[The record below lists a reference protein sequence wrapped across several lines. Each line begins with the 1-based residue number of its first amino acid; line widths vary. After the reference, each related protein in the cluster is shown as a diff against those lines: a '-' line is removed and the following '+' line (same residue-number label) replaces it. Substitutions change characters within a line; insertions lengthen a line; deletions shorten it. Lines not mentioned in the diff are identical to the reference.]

1 MLELSSK
8 DFKAAIM
15 KMLQQTHKNTVET
28 NGKIKSL
35 SKEIES
41 LRGEKKR
48 YKEEPK
54 GNFKTEKCNNQNLKS
69 QWVSSRTAGRGQRKE
84 PVDLKTEKQK

>member
-1 MLELSSK
+1 MLKLSSK

-41 LRGEKKR
+41 LRGGKKDT
-48 YKEEPK
+48 K
-54 GNFKTEKCNNQNLKS
+54 KS
-69 QWVSSRTAGRGQRKE
+69 QKE
-84 PVDLKTEKQK
+84 ISKQKNVITKI